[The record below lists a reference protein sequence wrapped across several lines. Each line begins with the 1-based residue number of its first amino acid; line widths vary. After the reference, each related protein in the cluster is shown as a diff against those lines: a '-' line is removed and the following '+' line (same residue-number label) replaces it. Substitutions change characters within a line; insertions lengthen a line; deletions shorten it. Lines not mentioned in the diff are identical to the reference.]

1 MLPQVVLALPAVGS
15 GHHQVRP
22 DPPFSQLIAKALWV
36 CLLLRF
42 FPEEKE
48 MDAAQLQRQRE
59 YLSPQLRLFLA

>member
-1 MLPQVVLALPAVGS
+1 VVTTKYDQILPIL
-15 GHHQVRP
+15 
-22 DPPFSQLIAKALWV
+22 LIAKALWV